1 MSTSVP
7 DGISFSDL
15 QDLAKE
21 APKETEP
28 AETLFCGKTYAEL
41 QELAD
46 KTFQDMINEC
56 GHPLL
61 GKMLMLHINNS
72 FLEWHSQMGH
82 ENSQQGEHKAAIC
95 WLRDAGKF
103 QAIANILLTVSMGDG
118 DTLVSDD

>member
-28 AETLFCGKTYAEL
+28 AETLYCGKTYAEI
-41 QELAD
+41 ETLAD
-46 KTFQDMINEC
+46 TTFKTMIEEC
-56 GHPLL
+56 GHPVL
-61 GKMLMLHINNS
+61 GKLLMLKINDS
-72 FLEWHSQMGH
+72 FLEWHTQMGL
-82 ENSQQGEHKAAIC
+82 ENSQDAEHKAAIC

-103 QAIANILLTVSMGDG
+103 QAIANILFTVSMGDG
-118 DTLVSDD
+118 DPLMSDD